1 MEHVQLTW
9 LSYHFMSRTQYWIL
23 LISYAFQS
31 VTKNLSLGTEA
42 FWLGQQRKSGVGV
55 VARYDT
61 KKWVSSVMHSFK
73 LYMFT
78 MSSTIRFLILE
89 LISLHLGTI
98 ATTFR
103 NYLTIFEEGCS
114 SLNLQFFPYLTYCLT
129 DNTDIRVARILESIN
144 STF

>member
-61 KKWVSSVMHSFK
+61 KKWVSSVVYSFK

-78 MSSTIRFLILE
+78 MSSSIRFLILG
-89 LISLHLGTI
+89 IDQS
-98 ATTFR
+98 TFR
-103 NYLTIFEEGCS
+103 NHSYYFPGLFNYIRRRMLKFESAIFS
-114 SLNLQFFPYLTYCLT
+114 ILNLLSYWQHWYSGC
-129 DNTDIRVARILESIN
+129 
-144 STF
+144 

>member
-98 ATTFR
+98 ATTFWD
-103 NYLTIFEEGCS
+103 YLTIFEEGCS